1 MKKKFTTITL
11 TTVLSLTLVS
21 AAYGGTWEQTGN
33 AWKYRTDNDSYAVS
47 GWQWIDGNKDGI
59 AECYYFDENGYML
72 SNTSAPD
79 GYTVNADGAWI
90 ENGVVQTK
98 QLDPHLS
105 EVINPQQGLNG
116 GEVTDGK
123 SVAQITVNQELVN
136 LIRVANSADS
146 FPNKAYVR
154 QNEYG
159 NYEYTS
165 DYRGRILN
173 MTVLAQN
180 NTISGYIGT
189 ADQVLNNI
197 PANGIEVM
205 AFYANAGFENA
216 NANRWVVGPTGA
228 DVFGLGDAYM
238 GSRFTTIFTAAG
250 HDFRIK
256 IVLTHGSDGNWY
268 IYPNSQ
274 VLLS

>member
-1 MKKKFTTITL
+1 MKKKSLTTILAGILAMSMSMT
-11 TTVLSLTLVS
+11 
-21 AAYGGTWEQTGN
+21 AFA
-33 AWKYRTDNDSYAVS
+33 
-47 GWQWIDGNKDGI
+47 GWQQNENGKWWQNDDGSQPANSWQWLDGNKDGV
-59 AECYYFDENGYML
+59 AECYYFNGDGYML
-72 SNTSAPD
+72 ANTTTPD
-79 GYTVNADGAWI
+79 GYAVNADGAWV
-90 ENGVVQTK
+90 ENGTVQTK
-98 QLDPHLS
+98 RLDPHLS

-216 NANRWVVGPTGA
+216 DANRWVVGPTGW

-250 HDFRIK
+250 HDFRIT
-256 IVLTHGSDGNWY
+256 IVLTQGSDGNWY

-274 VLLS
+274 AQLN